1 MNTSLQLARFTVAH
15 WCVLVAALL
24 PIVCAWIAKSGMLDK
39 PPVQGGYD
47 NSDPRAW
54 LSRQADWRARAN
66 AAQAN
71 SFESLPFFIG
81 AVIIAH
87 QLGARQTWLDLLAML
102 FVMLRMFYIM
112 MYVSNMPMARSA
124 VWAAAFVVNIA
135 ILFVGYR

>member
-1 MNTSLQLARFTVAH
+1 MAHFTIAYG
-15 WCVLVAALL
+15 CILVAVLL
-24 PIVCAWIAKSGMLDK
+24 PIVCAGLAKRHGMGKSAQD
-39 PPVQGGYD
+39 GGYD
-47 NSDPRAW
+47 NHNPRAW
-54 LSRQADWRARAN
+54 MARQGQASARAN

-112 MYVSNMPMARSA
+112 MYVSNMPTARSA
-124 VWAAAFVVNIA
+124 VWAGAFMVNVA

>member
-1 MNTSLQLARFTVAH
+1 MTFARFTIAY
-15 WCVLVAALL
+15 WCVLAAALL
-24 PIVCAWIAKSGMLDK
+24 PIVCAGIAKYGMFSVS
-39 PPVQGGYD
+39 PHQGGYD
-47 NSDPRAW
+47 NRNPREW
-54 LSRQADWRARAN
+54 LALQTDWRKRAN

-112 MYVSNMPMARSA
+112 MYVSNMPTARSA
-124 VWAAAFVVNIA
+124 VWAGAFMVNVA

>member
-1 MNTSLQLARFTVAH
+1 MNIALA
-15 WCVLVAALL
+15 CVLTAGVL
-24 PIVCAWIAKSGMLDK
+24 PIVAAVVSKWGFR
-39 PPVQGGYD
+39 GYD
-47 NSDPRAW
+47 NRNPRAW
-54 LSRQADWRARAN
+54 LAGQTGFRARAN

-112 MYVSNMPMARSA
+112 MYVSNVPTARSA
-124 VWAAAFVVNIA
+124 VWAGAFMVNVA

>member
-15 WCVLVAALL
+15 WCLLVAALL
-24 PIVCAWIAKSGMLDK
+24 PIVCAWIAKSGMLGK

>member
-1 MNTSLQLARFTVAH
+1 MYAPLHPPHFTVAY

-24 PIVCAWIAKSGMLDK
+24 PIVCAGLAKWGMFR
-39 PPVQGGYD
+39 VARREGGYD
-47 NSDPRAW
+47 NHDPRAW
-54 LSRQADWRARAN
+54 MARQSGWRARAN

-112 MYVSNMPMARSA
+112 MYVSNVPTARSA
-124 VWAAAFVVNIA
+124 VWAGAFMVNVA

>member
-1 MNTSLQLARFTVAH
+1 MNTSLQVARFTVAY

-24 PIVCAWIAKSGMLDK
+24 PIVCAWIAKSGSFGKSLKD
-39 PPVQGGYD
+39 GGYD
-47 NSDPRAW
+47 NRDPRAW
-54 LSRQADWRARAN
+54 MARQADWRARAN

-112 MYVSNMPMARSA
+112 MYVSNMPTARSA
-124 VWAAAFVVNIA
+124 VWAGAFMVNVA
-135 ILFVGYR
+135 IWFVGYR